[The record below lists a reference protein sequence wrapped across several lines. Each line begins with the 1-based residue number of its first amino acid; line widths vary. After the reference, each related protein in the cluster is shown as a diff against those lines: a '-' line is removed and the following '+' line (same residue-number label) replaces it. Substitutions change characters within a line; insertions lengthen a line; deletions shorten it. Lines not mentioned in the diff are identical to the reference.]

1 MTLPDL
7 TDDYRHSDLNE
18 AVRKSLQDRDN
29 GLKPDPRHAERSD
42 DDGERI
48 QKLRE
53 GFAALKRT

>member
-1 MTLPDL
+1 MLDL
-7 TDDYRHSDLNE
+7 SDDYRHSDLNE

-29 GLKPDPRHAERSD
+29 QLKPYQRHTERSD